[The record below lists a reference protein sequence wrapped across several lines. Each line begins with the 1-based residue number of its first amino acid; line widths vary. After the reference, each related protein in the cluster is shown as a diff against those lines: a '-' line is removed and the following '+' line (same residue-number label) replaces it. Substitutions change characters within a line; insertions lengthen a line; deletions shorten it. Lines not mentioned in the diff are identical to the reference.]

1 MSESLYRKY
10 RPANFSQVIGQD
22 NIVKHLK
29 SSIESGTLSHAYLL
43 TGGRGVGKTTIARI
57 IAKELGSSAEDI
69 IELDAASNRGI
80 DDARAL
86 REQVLAKPF
95 TSKYKVYILDEAHM
109 LTKEASNALLK
120 TFEEPPNYV
129 KFILCTTNPE
139 KILPTIRSRCQI
151 LKLDDPTKENVVS
164 LLSTINTAE
173 NLKISERLID
183 VIASQNTES
192 YRDAIVEMER
202 VARSAN
208 TEDQTL
214 EELGRSDRSFK
225 LNIELLRNILRK
237 DIKSAMLSLEDI
249 KSIKQ
254 DQSNVYKE
262 ITHIMRD
269 MLIIKASAPG
279 SIIPLYTSKS
289 ESHIIISD
297 LLAEN
302 KDKVNSDSLRKL
314 LECSKYFNYNLD
326 GYLAMDITIITMC
339 D

>member
-10 RPANFSQVIGQD
+10 RPTNFSQVIGQD

-29 SSIESGTLSHAYLL
+29 SSIESGTFSHAYLL

-57 IAKELGSSAEDI
+57 IAKELGSSVEDI

-120 TFEEPPNYV
+120 TFEEPPSYV

-151 LKLDDPTKENVVS
+151 LKLDDPTKENMVS
-164 LLSTINTAE
+164 LLSIINTAE
-173 NLKISERLID
+173 NLKISEKLID

-208 TEDQTL
+208 TEEQTL

-249 KSIKQ
+249 KSIKP
-254 DQSNVYKE
+254 DQNKVYIE
-262 ITHIMRD
+262 LTHIMRD

-289 ESHIIISD
+289 ESHIISD

-302 KDKVNSDSLRKL
+302 KDKVSSDSLRKL
-314 LECSKYFNYNLD
+314 LECSKFFNCNLD